1 MDECEVGGD
10 ALLVS
15 GEARKLN
22 GAIIGDVRHLKW
34 DVRPVNPR

>member
-22 GAIIGDVRHLKW
+22 DVITGDVSRPKW
-34 DVRPVNPR
+34 DARLVNPR

>member
-15 GEARKLN
+15 GEPRKLN
-22 GAIIGDVRHLKW
+22 DAIAGDVRCLKW
-34 DVRPVNPR
+34 NARPVNPR